1 MAYESKKS
9 LDEVVR
15 IKAAIQE
22 ILEVN
27 PKTTQKE
34 VTGILNERGIYIS
47 QATISRYIK
56 EMGYDKKGKDGYFK
70 PEETK
75 INDKR
80 DELDK
85 LLREYALD
93 RIEDVRLAAL

>member
-56 EMGYDKKGKDGYFK
+56 EMGYDKKGKDAISSRK
-70 PEETK
+70 
-75 INDKR
+75 KR
-80 DELDK
+80 K
-85 LLREYALD
+85 LMTSEMSWTSCCENMR
-93 RIEDVRLAAL
+93 